1 MVITADAIKVVVV
14 IARCG
19 SFAAASQE
27 LHKVPS
33 ALSYT
38 LHKLEDSLGVS
49 LFERQG
55 KQLVLT
61 EAGYHFIKRGE
72 LILGELNS
80 LEDSTRLIAMGVEP
94 SIRLSFN
101 NILSLAPLTPLL
113 HECERLFPQTEIQLA
128 IDVHDGVW
136 DALLGKRA
144 DIAVGAPN
152 QVIANSEIGAEPMG
166 MVEWVFAVSPNHP
179 VAKLPQPL
187 TERALRRYPAIC
199 IRDTSVQLKP
209 KEAWLL
215 RGQKALQVPDFHS
228 KLSLQAEGVG
238 IGFVPRHFG
247 QPLIDNGRLQVM
259 TVESPKQPTPLF
271 LAWQRQHTRPCFS
284 WWLRQLRDPALQQGL
299 LGALG

>member
-1 MVITADAIKVVVV
+1 MVITADAIKVVIV

-38 LHKLEDSLGVS
+38 LHKLEDALGVS

-61 EAGYHFIKRGE
+61 EVGYHFIKRGE
-72 LILGELNS
+72 LILGELGS

-94 SIRLSFN
+94 AIRLSFN

-113 HECERLFPQTEIQLA
+113 RECEALFPQTEIQLA

-136 DALLGKRA
+136 DALLAKRA

-166 MVEWVFAVSPNHP
+166 MVEWVFAVSPRHP
-179 VAKLPQPL
+179 VAQLPQPL
-187 TERALRRYPAIC
+187 TERTLRRYPAIC

-228 KLSLQAEGVG
+228 KLALQAEGIG

-247 QPLIDNGRLQVM
+247 QPLIDDGRLQVM
-259 TVESPKQPTPLF
+259 TVEAPKQSTPLF

-284 WWLRQLRDPALQQGL
+284 WWLRQLRDPVLQQGL
-299 LGALG
+299 LGPLG

>member
-1 MVITADAIKVVVV
+1 MVITADAIKVVIV

-38 LHKLEDSLGVS
+38 LHKLEDALGVS

-72 LILGELNS
+72 LILGELGS

-94 SIRLSFN
+94 AIRLSFN

-113 HECERLFPQTEIQLA
+113 RECEALFPQTEIQLA

-136 DALLGKRA
+136 DALLAKRA

-166 MVEWVFAVSPNHP
+166 MVEWVFAVSPRHP
-179 VAKLPQPL
+179 VAQLPQPL

-228 KLSLQAEGVG
+228 KLALQAEGVG

-247 QPLIDNGRLQVM
+247 QPLIDDGRLQVM
-259 TVESPKQPTPLF
+259 TVEAPKQSTPLF

-299 LGALG
+299 LGPLG

>member
-1 MVITADAIKVVVV
+1 M
-14 IARCG
+14 
-19 SFAAASQE
+19 
-27 LHKVPS
+27 
-33 ALSYT
+33 
-38 LHKLEDSLGVS
+38 
-49 LFERQG
+49 
-55 KQLVLT
+55 
-61 EAGYHFIKRGE
+61 
-72 LILGELNS
+72 
-80 LEDSTRLIAMGVEP
+80 
-94 SIRLSFN
+94 
-101 NILSLAPLTPLL
+101 
-113 HECERLFPQTEIQLA
+113 
-128 IDVHDGVW
+128 
-136 DALLGKRA
+136 GKRA

-166 MVEWVFAVSPNHP
+166 MVDWVFAVSPNHP

-247 QPLIDNGRLQVM
+247 QPLIDDGRLQVM
-259 TVESPKQPTPLF
+259 TIESPKQPTPLF

-284 WWLRQLRDPALQQGL
+284 WWLQQLRDPALQQGL

>member
-1 MVITADAIKVVVV
+1 MVITADAIKVVIV

-38 LHKLEDSLGVS
+38 LHKLEDALGVS

-72 LILGELNS
+72 LILGELGS

-94 SIRLSFN
+94 AIRLSFN

-113 HECERLFPQTEIQLA
+113 RECETLFPQTEIQLA

-136 DALLGKRA
+136 DALLAKRA

-166 MVEWVFAVSPNHP
+166 MVEWVFAVSPRHP
-179 VAKLPQPL
+179 VAQLPQPL
-187 TERALRRYPAIC
+187 TERTLRRYPAIC

-247 QPLIDNGRLQVM
+247 QPLIDDGRLQVM

-299 LGALG
+299 QGPLC